1 MSQFA
6 DLTYTELKS
15 ARDEINA
22 SIKELE
28 RAAIVQ
34 LEQQAHQFGFQLVKP
49 GQQKIKST
57 RAAIKYRDD
66 DGNTWSGRGKHPGWL
81 TEKLDAGHQ
90 LEEFLV

>member
-6 DLTYTELKS
+6 DLTDNELRS
-15 ARDEINA
+15 ARDEINTR
-22 SIKELE
+22 IKELE

-49 GQQKIKST
+49 GQKIKSA
-57 RAAIKYRDD
+57 RIAVKYRDG

-81 TEKLDAGHQ
+81 TEKLDAGHT

>member
-6 DLTYTELKS
+6 DLNYNELRT

-22 SIKELE
+22 RIKELE

-49 GQQKIKST
+49 GQLKIKT
-57 RAAIKYRDD
+57 ARVAVKYRDD
-66 DGNTWSGRGKHPGWL
+66 DGHTWSGRGKHPGWL
-81 TEKLDAGHQ
+81 TEKLEAGHQ

>member
-6 DLTYTELKS
+6 DLNYTELRA
-15 ARDEINA
+15 ARDEINGR
-22 SIKELE
+22 IKELE

-49 GQQKIKST
+49 GQQKIKSA
-57 RAAIKYRDD
+57 RFAIKYRDD
-66 DGNTWSGRGKHPGWL
+66 DGNTWSGRGKHPAWL
-81 TEKLDAGHQ
+81 KEKLEAGHQ

>member
-6 DLTYTELKS
+6 DLTYTELRS
-15 ARDEINA
+15 ARDEINTR
-22 SIKELE
+22 IKELE

-49 GQQKIKST
+49 GQLKIKA
-57 RAAIKYRDD
+57 RVAVKYRDD

-81 TEKLDAGHQ
+81 TDRKS
-90 LEEFLV
+90 VV

>member
-6 DLTYTELKS
+6 DLNYNELRT
-15 ARDEINA
+15 ARDEINTR
-22 SIKELE
+22 IKELE

-49 GQQKIKST
+49 GQQKIKSV
-57 RAAIKYRDD
+57 RVKYRDD
-66 DGNTWSGRGKHPGWL
+66 DGNAWSGRGKHPGWL
-81 TEKLDAGHQ
+81 TEKLEAGHQ

>member
-6 DLTYTELKS
+6 DLTYNELRS

-22 SIKELE
+22 RIKELE

-49 GQQKIKST
+49 GQQKIKSA
-57 RAAIKYRDD
+57 RSAIKYRDD
-66 DGNTWSGRGKHPGWL
+66 DGNTWSGRGKHPVWL
-81 TEKLDAGHQ
+81 KEQLEAGHQ
-90 LEEFLV
+90 SKNF